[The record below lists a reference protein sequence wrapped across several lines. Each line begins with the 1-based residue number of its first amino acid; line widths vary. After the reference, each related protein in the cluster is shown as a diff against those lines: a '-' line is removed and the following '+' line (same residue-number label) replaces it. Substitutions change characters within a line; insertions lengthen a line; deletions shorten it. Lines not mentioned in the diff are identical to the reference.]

1 MPKLFVRLLAS
12 SLVVLQ
18 LAVVWFSLIAHRGTS
33 TIQDDFLAYFDIYR
47 TFGNWRMETNQLALA
62 STSNLSES
70 VWIEWHSING
80 GEDDWI
86 AWPDQNRAASLG
98 LRSDREQ
105 KWLRQ
110 LADLLGLGITE
121 GASQMVASATR
132 ARFRNEAPSIDRVR
146 IMVSPTVPPER
157 FAEIESA
164 ETIEDIPEDLRPQEV
179 YAASLLSIGDGNWS
193 LLPKIENR
201 RVAPAIPPSQKASEP
216 KSDKPEAPSS

>member
-1 MPKLFVRLLAS
+1 MPKLFVRLFVS

-47 TFGNWRMETNQLALA
+47 TFGNWRLETNQLALA

-70 VWIEWHSING
+70 VWIEWHPING

-86 AWPDQNRAASLG
+86 AWPDQNRVASLG

-132 ARFRNEAPSIDRVR
+132 ARFRREAQSVDRVR

-157 FAEIESA
+157 FAEVESA
-164 ETIEDIPEDLRPQEV
+164 ETIEDLPDDLRPQEV
-179 YAASLLSIGDGNWS
+179 YTASLLSIGDGNWS

-201 RVAPAIPPSQKASEP
+201 RVAPSIPPSQKVTEP